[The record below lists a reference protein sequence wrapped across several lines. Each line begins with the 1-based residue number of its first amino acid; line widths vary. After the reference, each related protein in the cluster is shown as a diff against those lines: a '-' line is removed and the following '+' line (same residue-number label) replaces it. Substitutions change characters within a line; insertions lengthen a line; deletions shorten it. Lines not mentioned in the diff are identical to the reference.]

1 MTYARPL
8 ESLSSVV
15 FFYLSYLLWHG
26 GSVLWSFLR
35 IVTLATVPELL
46 TVLLIFTVFLTVAV
60 GIRTHYFP
68 NLFSSKPRD

>member
-8 ESLSSVV
+8 ESLNSEG

-26 GSVLWSFLR
+26 ESVLWSFLR

-60 GIRTHYFP
+60 GIRTQYFP